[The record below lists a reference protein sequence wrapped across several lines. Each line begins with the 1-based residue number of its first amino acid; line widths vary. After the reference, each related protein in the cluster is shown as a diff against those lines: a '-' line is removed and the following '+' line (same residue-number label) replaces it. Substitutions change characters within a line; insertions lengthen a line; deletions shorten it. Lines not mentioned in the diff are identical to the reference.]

1 MQMIMARKQRGY
13 FVIADP
19 DEDDGSYFALKE
31 FRVNEALIIG
41 VMEQA
46 KNYFAWAVYP
56 SMLEKW
62 RE

>member
-19 DEDDGSYFALKE
+19 EEDDGSYFTLKE
-31 FRVNEALIIG
+31 FRLNEALIIG

-46 KNYFAWAVYP
+46 RNYFARAVYP
-56 SMLEKW
+56 TMLEKW
-62 RE
+62 RD